1 MNLIT
6 SHTRRHP
13 NDEGIQR
20 ASASSLW
27 NLTAGN
33 NDNKQA
39 SGQVAASTMAAA
51 LRRHVRVAPVVEPV
65 LGEGASSQG
74 CFSTPSGTHP
84 RVPSGTHP
92 RMCASMRKYTSP
104 SFSITGTLSYAHVC
118 EAGSND
124 WKKDGIILDFLYSTR
139 INKHS
144 PWGNQSF
151 ALNFLFCFSFVK
163 NFDVFHSH

>member
-65 LGEGASSQG
+65 LGEGALLLNTIGHAPAGAIGHAPADVREHAQ
-74 CFSTPSGTHP
+74 
-84 RVPSGTHP
+84 V
-92 RMCASMRKYTSP
+92 
-104 SFSITGTLSYAHVC
+104 HV
-118 EAGSND
+118 SV
-124 WKKDGIILDFLYSTR
+124 LFYHRYSEVR
-139 INKHS
+139 S
-144 PWGNQSF
+144 
-151 ALNFLFCFSFVK
+151 CM
-163 NFDVFHSH
+163 